1 MFAFVRRLARFLN
14 NMDAKA
20 MTSLGVS
27 ITLLVFVV
35 LMFVY
40 GQSWL
45 SLEENGEHTD
55 KLTEMMTK
63 AANHPMALIGVI
75 SVYVLLALTG
85 FPQIWLFAATI
96 IAFGPQTGSL
106 YSWVATMASATFTF
120 GLGHALGGTW
130 IRRFGGERVNASIG
144 FLDKHGILACG
155 LVRVVPSAPF
165 IIVNAAAGA
174 AHIPLWKFWAGTG
187 IGIVPKIALVAVIG
201 VVSPSQAVLKQGV
214 SGIVDFFTSR
224 EPRDLAIMALII
236 PAWLGLL
243 LATRWFYVR
252 MRRRDENS

>member
-1 MFAFVRRLARFLN
+1 MFAFVRGLARFLN

-20 MTSLGVS
+20 MTSLCVS
-27 ITLLVFVV
+27 IVLLVFVV

-40 GQSWL
+40 GKTWL
-45 SLEENGEHTD
+45 SLDEDG
-55 KLTEMMTK
+55 KLTEMLVK
-63 AANHPMALIGVI
+63 AASHPWALVGVV

-85 FPQIWLFAATI
+85 FPQILLFAATVI
-96 IAFGPQTGSL
+96 TFGPQTGAL
-106 YSWVATMASATFTF
+106 YAWVATMASATFTF

-130 IRRFGGERVNASIG
+130 VKRFGGDRVHATIG
-144 FLDKHGILACG
+144 FLGRHGILASG

-165 IIVNAAAGA
+165 IVVNAAAGA
-174 AHIPLWKFWAGTG
+174 ARIPLWKFWAGTG
-187 IGIVPKIALVAVIG
+187 VGIVPKIVLIAVIG
-201 VVSPSQAVLKQGV
+201 AVAPSQAVLKQGV
-214 SGIVDFFTSR
+214 SGVLEFFTSR

-243 LATRWFYVR
+243 LAARWLYLR